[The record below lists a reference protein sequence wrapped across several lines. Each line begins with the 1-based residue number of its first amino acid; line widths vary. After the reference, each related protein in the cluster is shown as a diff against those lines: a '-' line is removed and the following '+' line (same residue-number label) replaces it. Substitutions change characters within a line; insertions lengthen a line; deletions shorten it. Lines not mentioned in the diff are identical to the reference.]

1 MMSKPNFLESEL
13 TLNLRQTAA
22 GGLQLPASKSI
33 SIRAMLLASMG
44 KGSVTIKNTLISED
58 TLVMRDILIELGVS
72 VRFLAESSNGSEFS
86 SNGICIIS
94 GCDGFFPGLGQNRR
108 ITLNVKN
115 SGLSARTILPSLAFM
130 LLNPR
135 ANCSVSIDGVE
146 RMRSRPMSELF
157 SVLESLG
164 SKISFPKQKSSFPC
178 ELAPSVGR
186 EIAEIGI
193 DCSKSSQVLTGLLQ
207 ILPFLNSIFSK
218 KIKLLALGAIVSR
231 PYIDLTMHVLSK
243 FGCSVEE
250 TLPGQFYTSAL
261 GVRSPKNFIVEGDAS
276 SASYFFASACI
287 GGGPIRVHG
296 ISEDSKQGD
305 IKLLDVLK
313 KIGAEVRW
321 GNSYVEIFRKGR
333 LRGIEIDC
341 LEIPDAAMVLSTLAL
356 FCDQP
361 TKLINIASWKEKETD
376 RITAVVQGLERLG
389 VSVYREGDDA
399 ITINP
404 VTCLKSAK
412 IQTFNDHRIAMTFS
426 MAAFALKDE
435 VGRVKN
441 RVLQI
446 ENPECVEKT
455 FPYFFEEFSRVCSE
469 AVPVIT
475 VDGPTASGKGTIA
488 NHVGKNLGFN
498 VLDSGAF
505 YRSLALIT
513 RWEKIDEDNHRA
525 IAFRARTLPLRMK
538 RSRFLLGDDDVTVLM
553 RDEKIGLLAS
563 KIAKFE
569 DVRRAL
575 IMAQRDFARL
585 PGLVADGRD
594 MGSVVFPRGTLRVFL
609 TAKPEIRAKRRFKQL
624 IEKEIPCTLNDI
636 FQDIIDRDNSD
647 YNRPVASLALAE
659 EGATLKIDSSSKT
672 IEEVVK
678 IIVSEYKSLS

>member
-1 MMSKPNFLESEL
+1 MMRKSNFLESEI
-13 TLNLRQTAA
+13 TLSLRQTAT
-22 GGLQLPASKSI
+22 GDLQLPASKSI
-33 SIRAMLLASMG
+33 SLRAMLLASMG
-44 KGSVTIKNTLISED
+44 KGAVTIKNTLISED
-58 TLVMRDILIELGVS
+58 TLVMRDILVELGVS
-72 VRFLAESSNGSEFS
+72 VSFLEESSNASEFN
-86 SNGICIIS
+86 SNGVCIIS
-94 GCDGFFPGLGQNRR
+94 GCEGFFPGLEQNRR

-135 ANCSVSIDGVE
+135 ANCSVFLDGVE
-146 RMRSRPMSELF
+146 RMRARPMSELF
-157 SVLESLG
+157 SVLECLG
-164 SKISFPKQKSSFPC
+164 SKISYPTQKNSFPC
-178 ELAPSVGR
+178 EFSPSETKKITNIEV
-186 EIAEIGI
+186 

-207 ILPFLNSIFSK
+207 ILPYLNSIYSK
-218 KIKLLALGAIVSR
+218 KIKLFALGTIVSR
-231 PYIDLTMHVLSK
+231 PYIDLTKHILSK
-243 FGCSVEE
+243 FGCSVVE
-250 TLPGQFYTSAL
+250 TLPGQFYTSAFGL
-261 GVRSPKNFIVEGDAS
+261 KSPKNFIVEGDAS

-296 ISEDSKQGD
+296 ISKDSKQGD
-305 IKLLDVLK
+305 IKLLEVLK
-313 KIGAEVRW
+313 NIGATVKW

-376 RITAVVQGLERLG
+376 RIAAVVQGLETLG
-389 VSVYREGDDA
+389 VVVYREGDDA

-404 VTCLKSAK
+404 VHRLNRAK
-412 IQTFNDHRIAMTFS
+412 IATFNDHRIAMTFS

-435 VGRVKN
+435 VGCVEN

-513 RWEKIDEDNHRA
+513 KWENIDEGDHRA
-525 IAFRARTLPLRMK
+525 ITSRARTLSLRMK
-538 RSRFLLGDDDVTVLM
+538 GSRFFLGEDDVTTLM

-563 KIAKFE
+563 KIAKYE

-575 IMAQRDFARL
+575 IMVQRDFARL

-594 MGSVVFPRGTLRVFL
+594 MGSVVFPKGALRVFL

-636 FQDIIDRDNSD
+636 FQDITDRDNID

-659 EGATLKIDSSSKT
+659 EGATLIIDSSSKT
-672 IEEVVK
+672 IEEVVE

>member
-1 MMSKPNFLESEL
+1 
-13 TLNLRQTAA
+13 
-22 GGLQLPASKSI
+22 
-33 SIRAMLLASMG
+33 
-44 KGSVTIKNTLISED
+44 
-58 TLVMRDILIELGVS
+58 
-72 VRFLAESSNGSEFS
+72 
-86 SNGICIIS
+86 
-94 GCDGFFPGLGQNRR
+94 
-108 ITLNVKN
+108 
-115 SGLSARTILPSLAFM
+115 
-130 LLNPR
+130 
-135 ANCSVSIDGVE
+135 
-146 RMRSRPMSELF
+146 
-157 SVLESLG
+157 
-164 SKISFPKQKSSFPC
+164 
-178 ELAPSVGR
+178 
-186 EIAEIGI
+186 
-193 DCSKSSQVLTGLLQ
+193 
-207 ILPFLNSIFSK
+207 
-218 KIKLLALGAIVSR
+218 
-231 PYIDLTMHVLSK
+231 MHVLSK

-250 TLPGQFYTSAL
+250 TFPGQFYTSAL

-361 TKLINIASWKEKETD
+361 TRLINIASWKEKETD

-404 VTCLKSAK
+404 VTCLKSTK

-446 ENPECVEKT
+446 QNPECVEKT

-513 RWEKIDEDNHRA
+513 RRENIDEGDHDE
-525 IAFRARTLPLRMK
+525 IASRARTISLRMQG
-538 RSRFLLGDDDVTVLM
+538 SRFFLGEDDVTMLI

-563 KIAKFE
+563 KIAKYD
-569 DVRRAL
+569 DVRKGL

-594 MGSVVFPRGTLRVFL
+594 MGSVVFPKGVLRVFL
-609 TAKPEIRAKRRFKQL
+609 TAKREIRAKRRFKQL

-636 FQDIIDRDNSD
+636 FQDITDRDNSD

-659 EGATLKIDSSSKT
+659 EGATLSIDSSSKT
-672 IEEVVK
+672 IEEVVE

>member
-94 GCDGFFPGLGQNRR
+94 GCDGFFPGLEQNRR

-135 ANCSVSIDGVE
+135 ANCSVYLDGVE

-313 KIGAEVRW
+313 KIGAEVRR

-538 RSRFLLGDDDVTVLM
+538 GSRFFLGDDDVTVLM

-636 FQDIIDRDNSD
+636 FQDIIDRDNND

-659 EGATLKIDSSSKT
+659 EKATLRIDSSSKT
-672 IEEVVK
+672 IEEVVE
-678 IIVSEYKSLS
+678 IIVSKYKSLS

>member
-22 GGLQLPASKSI
+22 GDLQLPASKSI

-72 VRFLAESSNGSEFS
+72 VKFLAESSNGSEFS

-164 SKISFPKQKSSFPC
+164 SKILFPKQKSSFPC

-243 FGCSVEE
+243 FGCSVAE

-305 IKLLDVLK
+305 VKLLDVLK

-333 LRGIEIDC
+333 LRGVEIDC

-389 VSVYREGDDA
+389 GSVYREGDDA
-399 ITINP
+399 ITIHP

-426 MAAFALKDE
+426 MAAFALKGE
-435 VGRVKN
+435 VGRVTN

-469 AVPVIT
+469 SVPVIT

-488 NHVGKNLGFN
+488 NHVGRNLGFN

-538 RSRFLLGDDDVTVLM
+538 GSRFFLGDDDVTVLM

-563 KIAKFE
+563 KIAKYE

-672 IEEVVK
+672 VEEVVK

>member
-72 VRFLAESSNGSEFS
+72 INFLAESSNGSEFS

-94 GCDGFFPGLGQNRR
+94 GCDGFFPGLEQNRR

-135 ANCSVSIDGVE
+135 ANCSVFLDGVE

-164 SKISFPKQKSSFPC
+164 SKILFPKQKSSFPC
-178 ELAPSVGR
+178 ELSPSVR
-186 EIAEIGI
+186 RNITEIGI

-207 ILPFLNSIFSK
+207 ILPFLNSIFST
-218 KIKLLALGAIVSR
+218 KIKLLALGTIVSR

-243 FGCSVEE
+243 FGCSVVE
-250 TLPGQFYTSAL
+250 TNPGQFYTSAL
-261 GVRSPKNFIVEGDAS
+261 GVRSPKNFTVEGDAS

-287 GGGPIRVHG
+287 GGGPIRVRG
-296 ISEDSKQGD
+296 ISRDSKQGD
-305 IKLLDVLK
+305 MKLLDVLK
-313 KIGAEVRW
+313 KIGAQVRW
-321 GNSYVEIFRKGR
+321 GNSYVEVFRKGR
-333 LRGIEIDC
+333 LRGLEIDC

-389 VSVYREGDDA
+389 VSVYREGDA

-513 RWEKIDEDNHRA
+513 RRENIDEGDHDE
-525 IAFRARTLPLRMK
+525 IASRARTISLRMQG
-538 RSRFLLGDDDVTVLM
+538 SRFFLGEDDVTMLI

-563 KIAKFE
+563 KIAKYD
-569 DVRRAL
+569 DVRSAL

-594 MGSVVFPRGTLRVFL
+594 MGSVVFPKGVLRVFL

>member
-1 MMSKPNFLESEL
+1 MMRQSNILESEL
-13 TLNLRQTAA
+13 TLSLRHTVT
-22 GGLQLPASKSI
+22 GDLQLPASKSI
-33 SIRAMLLASMG
+33 SLRAMLLAAMG
-44 KGSVTIKNTLISED
+44 KGAVTIENTLISED
-58 TLVMRDILIELGVS
+58 TLVMKDLLTDLGVS
-72 VRFLAESSNGSEFS
+72 VSFLSESSNGLEFS
-86 SNGICIIS
+86 SNGVCIIS
-94 GCDGFFPGLGQNRR
+94 GCDGFFPGLEQNRR

-130 LLNPR
+130 LFNPR
-135 ANCSVSIDGVE
+135 ANCSVFLDGVE

-178 ELAPSVGR
+178 ELSPSAGR
-186 EIAEIGI
+186 KITEIGI

-218 KIKLLALGAIVSR
+218 KIKLIALGSIVSR
-231 PYIDLTMHVLSK
+231 PYIDLTMHILSK
-243 FGCSVEE
+243 FGCSIVE
-250 TLPGQFYTSAL
+250 TQPGQFYTSAL
-261 GVRSPKNFIVEGDAS
+261 GVRSPKNFRVEGDAS

-313 KIGAEVRW
+313 RIGAVVRW
-321 GNSYVEIFRKGR
+321 SNSYVEIFRKGR

-361 TKLINIASWKEKETD
+361 TKLTNIASWKEKETD
-376 RITAVVQGLERLG
+376 RIAAVVQGLERLG
-389 VSVYREGDDA
+389 VSVYREGEYS
-399 ITINP
+399 ITIHP
-404 VTCLKSAK
+404 VPCLKSAK
-412 IQTFNDHRIAMTFS
+412 ISTFNDHRIAMTFS

-435 VGRVKN
+435 VEQVKN

-446 ENPECVEKT
+446 ENPVCVEKT

-505 YRSLALIT
+505 YRSVALIIK
-513 RWEKIDEDNHRA
+513 RENIDESDHLA
-525 IAFRARTLPLRMK
+525 IASRAKTLSMRK
-538 RSRFLLGDDDVTVLM
+538 QGSRFFLGEDDVTMLM

-563 KIAKFE
+563 KIAKYE

-594 MGSVVFPRGTLRVFL
+594 MGSIVFPKGALRVFL

-636 FQDIIDRDNSD
+636 FQDISDRDNSD
-647 YNRPVASLALAE
+647 YNRSVASLSLAE
-659 EGATLKIDSSSKT
+659 EGATLTIDSSSKT
-672 IEEVVK
+672 IEEVVE

>member
-22 GGLQLPASKSI
+22 GDLQLPASKSI

-72 VRFLAESSNGSEFS
+72 VKFLAESSNGSEFS

-186 EIAEIGI
+186 KITEIGI

-243 FGCSVEE
+243 FGCSVAE

-305 IKLLDVLK
+305 VKLLDVLK

-333 LRGIEIDC
+333 LRGVEIDC

-389 VSVYREGDDA
+389 GSVYREGDDA
-399 ITINP
+399 ITIHP

-426 MAAFALKDE
+426 MAAFALKGE
-435 VGRVKN
+435 VGRVTN

-469 AVPVIT
+469 SVPVIT

-488 NHVGKNLGFN
+488 NHVGRNLGFN

-538 RSRFLLGDDDVTVLM
+538 GSRFFLGDDDVTVLM

-563 KIAKFE
+563 KIAKYE

-672 IEEVVK
+672 VEEVVK

>member
-1 MMSKPNFLESEL
+1 M
-13 TLNLRQTAA
+13 
-22 GGLQLPASKSI
+22 
-33 SIRAMLLASMG
+33 
-44 KGSVTIKNTLISED
+44 
-58 TLVMRDILIELGVS
+58 
-72 VRFLAESSNGSEFS
+72 
-86 SNGICIIS
+86 
-94 GCDGFFPGLGQNRR
+94 
-108 ITLNVKN
+108 
-115 SGLSARTILPSLAFM
+115 
-130 LLNPR
+130 
-135 ANCSVSIDGVE
+135 
-146 RMRSRPMSELF
+146 
-157 SVLESLG
+157 
-164 SKISFPKQKSSFPC
+164 
-178 ELAPSVGR
+178 
-186 EIAEIGI
+186 
-193 DCSKSSQVLTGLLQ
+193 
-207 ILPFLNSIFSK
+207 
-218 KIKLLALGAIVSR
+218 
-231 PYIDLTMHVLSK
+231 
-243 FGCSVEE
+243 
-250 TLPGQFYTSAL
+250 
-261 GVRSPKNFIVEGDAS
+261 RSPKNFTVEGDAS

-321 GNSYVEIFRKGR
+321 GNSYVEVFRKGR

-376 RITAVVQGLERLG
+376 RIAAVVQGLERLG

-513 RWEKIDEDNHRA
+513 RWENIDE
-525 IAFRARTLPLRMK
+525 
-538 RSRFLLGDDDVTVLM
+538 G
-553 RDEKIGLLAS
+553 
-563 KIAKFE
+563 
-569 DVRRAL
+569 
-575 IMAQRDFARL
+575 
-585 PGLVADGRD
+585 
-594 MGSVVFPRGTLRVFL
+594 
-609 TAKPEIRAKRRFKQL
+609 
-624 IEKEIPCTLNDI
+624 
-636 FQDIIDRDNSD
+636 
-647 YNRPVASLALAE
+647 
-659 EGATLKIDSSSKT
+659 
-672 IEEVVK
+672 
-678 IIVSEYKSLS
+678 

>member
-1 MMSKPNFLESEL
+1 MSKPNFLESEL

-22 GGLQLPASKSI
+22 GDLQLPASKSI

-72 VRFLAESSNGSEFS
+72 VKFLAESSNGSEFS

-164 SKISFPKQKSSFPC
+164 SKILFPKQKSSFPC

-186 EIAEIGI
+186 KITEIGI

-243 FGCSVEE
+243 FGCSVAE

-305 IKLLDVLK
+305 VKLLDVLK

-333 LRGIEIDC
+333 LRGVEIDC

-389 VSVYREGDDA
+389 GSVYREGDDA
-399 ITINP
+399 ITIHP

-426 MAAFALKDE
+426 MAAFALKGE
-435 VGRVKN
+435 VGRVTN

-469 AVPVIT
+469 SVPVIT

-488 NHVGKNLGFN
+488 NHVGRNLGFN

-538 RSRFLLGDDDVTVLM
+538 GSRFFLGDDDVTVLM

-563 KIAKFE
+563 KIAKYE

>member
-1 MMSKPNFLESEL
+1 MSKPNFLESEL

-94 GCDGFFPGLGQNRR
+94 GCDGFFPGLEQNRR

-135 ANCSVSIDGVE
+135 ANCSVYLDGVE

-164 SKISFPKQKSSFPC
+164 SKILFPKQKSSFPC

-305 IKLLDVLK
+305 VKLLDVLK

-389 VSVYREGDDA
+389 GSVYREGDDA
-399 ITINP
+399 ITIHP

-426 MAAFALKDE
+426 MAAFALKGE
-435 VGRVKN
+435 VGRVTN

-469 AVPVIT
+469 SVPVIT

-488 NHVGKNLGFN
+488 NHVGRNLGFN

-538 RSRFLLGDDDVTVLM
+538 GSRFFLGDDDVTVLM

-672 IEEVVK
+672 VEEVVK

>member
-1 MMSKPNFLESEL
+1 MMRKSNFLESEL
-13 TLNLRQTAA
+13 ILNLRQTAA
-22 GGLQLPASKSI
+22 GDLQLPASKSI

-72 VRFLAESSNGSEFS
+72 ISFLAEPVNGSEFS
-86 SNGICIIS
+86 SNGVCIIS
-94 GCDGFFPGLGQNRR
+94 GCDGFFPGLEQNRR

-130 LLNPR
+130 LLDPR
-135 ANCSVSIDGVE
+135 ANCSVFLDGVE

-178 ELAPSVGR
+178 DLSPSMGR
-186 EIAEIGI
+186 KITEIGI
-193 DCSKSSQVLTGLLQ
+193 DCSKSSQVLTGFLQ
-207 ILPFLNSIFSK
+207 ILPFLNSIFST
-218 KIKLLALGAIVSR
+218 KIKLFALGAIVSR
-231 PYIDLTMHVLSK
+231 PYIDLTMHILSK
-243 FGCSVEE
+243 FGCSVIE
-250 TLPGQFYTSAL
+250 TIPGQFYTSAL
-261 GVRSPKNFIVEGDAS
+261 GIRSPNNFTVEGDAS
-276 SASYFFASACI
+276 SASYFFASACV

-296 ISEDSKQGD
+296 ISRDSKQGD

-321 GNSYVEIFRKGR
+321 GNSYVEVFRKGR

-361 TKLINIASWKEKETD
+361 TKLMNIASWKEKETD
-376 RITAVVQGLERLG
+376 RITAVVQGLEGLG

-446 ENPECVEKT
+446 QNPECVEKT

-513 RWEKIDEDNHRA
+513 RRENIDESDHGA
-525 IAFRARTLPLRMK
+525 IASRARTISLRMQG
-538 RSRFLLGDDDVTVLM
+538 SRFFLEAEDVTMLI

-563 KIAKFE
+563 KIAKYE

-575 IMAQRDFARL
+575 IMVQRDFARL

-594 MGSVVFPRGTLRVFL
+594 MGSVVFPKGALRVFL
-609 TAKPEIRAKRRFKQL
+609 TAKPAIRAKRRFKQL

-636 FQDIIDRDNSD
+636 FQDITDRDNSD
-647 YNRPVASLALAE
+647 YNRPVASLSLAE
-659 EGATLKIDSSSKT
+659 EGATLRIDSSSKT
-672 IEEVVK
+672 IEEVVE
-678 IIVSEYKSLS
+678 IIVSKYKSLS

>member
-1 MMSKPNFLESEL
+1 MNKSNFLGSEL
-13 TLNLRQTAA
+13 TLNLRQTAV
-22 GGLQLPASKSI
+22 GDLQLPASKSI

-72 VRFLAESSNGSEFS
+72 VSFLTELSSGSEFS
-86 SNGICIIS
+86 SNGVCIIS
-94 GCDGFFPGLGQNRR
+94 GCDGFFPALEQNKK

-130 LLNPR
+130 LLTPR
-135 ANCSVSIDGVE
+135 ANCSVFLDGVE

-164 SKISFPKQKSSFPC
+164 LKISFPKQKSSFPC
-178 ELAPSVGR
+178 ELSPSVGR
-186 EIAEIGI
+186 KITEIGI
-193 DCSKSSQVLTGLLQ
+193 DCNKSSQVLTGFLQ

-218 KIKLLALGAIVSR
+218 EIKLFASGAIVSR
-231 PYIDLTMHVLSK
+231 PYIDLTMHILSE
-243 FGCSVEE
+243 FGCSVVE
-250 TLPGQFYTSAL
+250 TVPGQFYTSAL
-261 GVRSPKNFIVEGDAS
+261 GIRSPKNFTVEGDAS

-287 GGGPIRVHG
+287 GGGPIRIHG
-296 ISEDSKQGD
+296 ITEDSKQGD
-305 IKLLDVLK
+305 IKLLDILK
-313 KIGAEVRW
+313 KIGAAVRW
-321 GNSYVEIFRKGR
+321 SNSYVEVFRNGR

-361 TKLINIASWKEKETD
+361 TKLFNIASWKEKETD
-376 RITAVVQGLERLG
+376 RIAAVVQGLERLG
-389 VSVYREGDDA
+389 VSVRREGDDA
-399 ITINP
+399 ITIDP
-404 VTCLKSAK
+404 VTYLESAK

-446 ENPECVEKT
+446 ENPKCVEKT

-475 VDGPTASGKGTIA
+475 VDGPTASGKGTVA
-488 NHVGKNLGFN
+488 NHVGKSLRFN

-513 RWEKIDEDNHRA
+513 RWEKIDEGDHRA
-525 IAFRARTLPLRMK
+525 IASRARTLSLRIK
-538 RSRFLLGDDDVTVLM
+538 GSRFFLGTDDVTMLL

-563 KIAKFE
+563 KIAKYE
-569 DVRRAL
+569 DVRCAL

-594 MGSVVFPRGTLRVFL
+594 MGSVVFPKGILRVFL

-636 FQDIIDRDNSD
+636 FQDITDRDRSD
-647 YNRPVASLALAE
+647 YNRSVASLALAE
-659 EGATLKIDSSSKT
+659 EGAALRIDTSSKT
-672 IEEVVK
+672 IEEVVE

>member
-1 MMSKPNFLESEL
+1 MSKPNFLESEL

-22 GGLQLPASKSI
+22 GDLQLPASKSI

-72 VRFLAESSNGSEFS
+72 VKFLAESSNGSEFS

-164 SKISFPKQKSSFPC
+164 SKILFPKQKSSFPC

-186 EIAEIGI
+186 KITEIGI

-243 FGCSVEE
+243 FGCSVAE

-305 IKLLDVLK
+305 VKLLDVLK

-333 LRGIEIDC
+333 LRGVEIDC

-389 VSVYREGDDA
+389 GSVYREGDDA
-399 ITINP
+399 ITIHP

-426 MAAFALKDE
+426 MAAFALKGE
-435 VGRVKN
+435 VGRVTN

-469 AVPVIT
+469 SVPVIT

-488 NHVGKNLGFN
+488 NHVGRNLGFN

-538 RSRFLLGDDDVTVLM
+538 GSRFFLGDDDVTVLM

-563 KIAKFE
+563 KIAKYE

-672 IEEVVK
+672 VEEVVK

>member
-1 MMSKPNFLESEL
+1 MMRKSNFLESEL

-22 GGLQLPASKSI
+22 GDLTLPASKSI

-44 KGSVTIKNTLISED
+44 KGSVIIKNTLISED

-72 VRFLAESSNGSEFS
+72 INFLAESSNGSESS
-86 SNGICIIS
+86 SNGVCIIS

-115 SGLSARTILPSLAFM
+115 SGLSARTILPPLAFM
-130 LLNPR
+130 LLDPR
-135 ANCSVSIDGVE
+135 ANCFVSLDGVE

-164 SKISFPKQKSSFPC
+164 SKILFPKQKSSFPC
-178 ELAPSVGR
+178 ELSPSVR
-186 EIAEIGI
+186 RNITEIGI

-207 ILPFLNSIFSK
+207 ILPFLNSIFST
-218 KIKLLALGAIVSR
+218 KIKLLALGTIVSR

-243 FGCSVEE
+243 FGCSVVE
-250 TLPGQFYTSAL
+250 TNPGQFYTSAL
-261 GVRSPKNFIVEGDAS
+261 GVRSPKNFTVEGDAS

-287 GGGPIRVHG
+287 GGGPIRVRG
-296 ISEDSKQGD
+296 ISRDSKQGD
-305 IKLLDVLK
+305 MKLLDVLK
-313 KIGAEVRW
+313 KIGAQVRW
-321 GNSYVEIFRKGR
+321 GNSYVEVFRKGR
-333 LRGIEIDC
+333 LRGLEIDC

-361 TKLINIASWKEKETD
+361 TRLINIASWKEKETD

-404 VTCLKSAK
+404 VTFLKSAK

-446 ENPECVEKT
+446 QNPECVEKT

-513 RWEKIDEDNHRA
+513 RRENIDEGDHDE
-525 IAFRARTLPLRMK
+525 IASRARTISLRMQG
-538 RSRFLLGDDDVTVLM
+538 SRFFLGEDDVTMLI

-563 KIAKFE
+563 KIAKYD
-569 DVRRAL
+569 DVRSAL

-594 MGSVVFPRGTLRVFL
+594 MGSVVFPKGVLRVFL
-609 TAKPEIRAKRRFKQL
+609 TAKREIRAKRRFKQL

-636 FQDIIDRDNSD
+636 FQDITDRDNSD

-659 EGATLKIDSSSKT
+659 EGATLSIDSSSKT
-672 IEEVVK
+672 IEEVVE

>member
-1 MMSKPNFLESEL
+1 MMKKSNILESEL
-13 TLNLRQTAA
+13 TLSLRQTVA
-22 GGLQLPASKSI
+22 GDLQLPASKSI
-33 SIRAMLLASMG
+33 SLRAMLLASIG
-44 KGSVTIKNTLISED
+44 KGSVTIENTLISED
-58 TLVMRDILIELGVS
+58 TLVMKDLLTHLGVS
-72 VRFLAESSNGSEFS
+72 VSFLPESSNGLEYS
-86 SNGICIIS
+86 SNGMCIIS
-94 GCDGFFPGLGQNRR
+94 GCDGFFPELEQNRR

-130 LLNPR
+130 LFNPR
-135 ANCSVSIDGVE
+135 ANCSVFLDGVE

-178 ELAPSVGR
+178 ELSPSVGR
-186 EIAEIGI
+186 KITEIGI
-193 DCSKSSQVLTGLLQ
+193 DCGKSSQVLTGLLQ
-207 ILPFLNSIFSK
+207 VLPFLNSIFCK
-218 KIKLLALGAIVSR
+218 KIKLIALGSIVSR
-231 PYIDLTMHVLSK
+231 PYIDLTIHILSK
-243 FGCSVEE
+243 FGCSVVE
-250 TLPGQFYTSAL
+250 TQPGQFYTSAL
-261 GVRSPKNFIVEGDAS
+261 GVRSPKNFRVEGDAS

-296 ISEDSKQGD
+296 ISEESKQGD

-313 KIGAEVRW
+313 RIGAVVRW
-321 GNSYVEIFRKGR
+321 SNSYVEIFRKGR

-361 TKLINIASWKEKETD
+361 TKLTNIASWKEKETD
-376 RITAVVQGLERLG
+376 RIAAVVQGLERLG
-389 VSVYREGDDA
+389 VSVYREGDYS
-399 ITINP
+399 ITIHP
-404 VTCLKSAK
+404 VPCLKSAK
-412 IQTFNDHRIAMTFS
+412 ISTFNDHRIAMTFS

-446 ENPECVEKT
+446 ENPVCVEKT

-513 RWEKIDEDNHRA
+513 KWENIDESDHLA
-525 IAFRARTLPLRMK
+525 IASRAKTLSMRMQG
-538 RSRFLLGDDDVTVLM
+538 SRFFLGEDDVTMLM

-563 KIAKFE
+563 KIAKYE

-575 IMAQRDFARL
+575 ITAQRDFARL

-594 MGSVVFPRGTLRVFL
+594 MGSVVFPKGALRVFL

-636 FQDIIDRDNSD
+636 FQDIADRDNSD
-647 YNRPVASLALAE
+647 YNRSVASLSLAE
-659 EGATLKIDSSSKT
+659 EGATLTIDSSSKT
-672 IEEVVK
+672 IEEVVE

>member
-1 MMSKPNFLESEL
+1 MSKPNFLESEL

-94 GCDGFFPGLGQNRR
+94 GCDGFFPGLEQNRR

-135 ANCSVSIDGVE
+135 ANCSVYLDGVE

-164 SKISFPKQKSSFPC
+164 SKILFPKQKSSFPC

-305 IKLLDVLK
+305 VKLLDVLK

-333 LRGIEIDC
+333 LRGVEIDC

-389 VSVYREGDDA
+389 GSVYREGDDA
-399 ITINP
+399 ITIHP

-426 MAAFALKDE
+426 MAAFALKGE
-435 VGRVKN
+435 VGRVTN

-469 AVPVIT
+469 SVPVIT

-538 RSRFLLGDDDVTVLM
+538 GSRFFLGDDDVTVLM

-672 IEEVVK
+672 VEEVVK

>member
-1 MMSKPNFLESEL
+1 MMRRSNFLESEL
-13 TLNLRQTAA
+13 TLNLRQTAT
-22 GGLQLPASKSI
+22 GDLQLPASKSI
-33 SIRAMLLASMG
+33 SLRAMLLASLG
-44 KGSVTIKNTLISED
+44 KGAVTIKNTLISED

-72 VRFLAESSNGSEFS
+72 VSFLAESSNGSEFS
-86 SNGICIIS
+86 SNGVCIIS
-94 GCDGFFPGLGQNRR
+94 GCEGFFPGLEQNRR

-115 SGLSARTILPSLAFM
+115 SGLSARTILPSLSFM

-135 ANCSVSIDGVE
+135 ANCSVFLDGVE
-146 RMRSRPMSELF
+146 RMRARPMSELF

-164 SKISFPKQKSSFPC
+164 SKISYPKQKSSFPC
-178 ELAPSVGR
+178 EFSPSEAR
-186 EIAEIGI
+186 KITEIEI

-207 ILPFLNSIFSK
+207 ILPYLNSIYSK
-218 KIKLLALGAIVSR
+218 KIKLLALGTIVSR
-231 PYIDLTMHVLSK
+231 PYIDLTKNVLSK
-243 FGCSVEE
+243 FGCPVVE

-261 GVRSPKNFIVEGDAS
+261 ALRSPKNFIVEGDAS

-296 ISEDSKQGD
+296 ISQDSKQGD
-305 IKLLDVLK
+305 IKLLDVLE
-313 KIGAEVRW
+313 KIGATVRW

-341 LEIPDAAMVLSTLAL
+341 IEIPDAAMVLSTLAL
-356 FCDQP
+356 FCDEP

-376 RITAVVQGLERLG
+376 RIAAVVQGLERLG
-389 VSVYREGDDA
+389 VVVHRKGDDA

-404 VTCLKSAK
+404 VPQLNRAK
-412 IQTFNDHRIAMTFS
+412 ISTFNDHRIAMTFS

-435 VGRVKN
+435 VGCVKN

-488 NHVGKNLGFN
+488 NHVGKKLGFN

-513 RWEKIDEDNHRA
+513 KWENIDEGDHRA
-525 IAFRARTLPLRMK
+525 ITSRARNLSLRTK
-538 RSRFLLGDDDVTVLM
+538 GSRFFLGEDDVTMLM

-563 KIAKFE
+563 KIAKYE

-594 MGSVVFPRGTLRVFL
+594 MGSVVFPKGALRVFL

-636 FQDIIDRDNSD
+636 FQDITERDNSD

-659 EGATLKIDSSSKT
+659 EAATLTIDSSSKT
-672 IEEVVK
+672 IEEVVE
-678 IIVSEYKSLS
+678 IIVSEYRSLS

>member
-22 GGLQLPASKSI
+22 GDLQLPASKSI

-72 VRFLAESSNGSEFS
+72 VKFLAESSNGSEFS

-164 SKISFPKQKSSFPC
+164 SKILFPKQKSSFPC

-186 EIAEIGI
+186 KITEIGI

-243 FGCSVEE
+243 FGCSVAE

-305 IKLLDVLK
+305 VKLLDVLK

-333 LRGIEIDC
+333 LRGVEIDC

-389 VSVYREGDDA
+389 GSVYREGDDA
-399 ITINP
+399 ITIHP

-426 MAAFALKDE
+426 MAAFALKGE
-435 VGRVKN
+435 VGRVTN

-469 AVPVIT
+469 SVPVIT

-488 NHVGKNLGFN
+488 NHVGRNLGFN

-538 RSRFLLGDDDVTVLM
+538 GSRFFLGDDDVTVLM

-563 KIAKFE
+563 KIAKYE

-672 IEEVVK
+672 VEEVVK